1 MEGMGSIL
9 GRTVHGKVDATSQC
23 LFARLL
29 PCLFLNINEQ
39 KGDAYKLWALG
50 SEGAMHLFL
59 GCTIRCVRRESERGQ
74 TARERRRQALAPPE
88 VRAPAPWS
96 SVAHPELRTIFGND
110 AANGVPSPRGLAR
123 ATLSVSWEAPTKRV

>member
-1 MEGMGSIL
+1 
-9 GRTVHGKVDATSQC
+9 
-23 LFARLL
+23 
-29 PCLFLNINEQ
+29 
-39 KGDAYKLWALG
+39 
-50 SEGAMHLFL
+50 MHLFL